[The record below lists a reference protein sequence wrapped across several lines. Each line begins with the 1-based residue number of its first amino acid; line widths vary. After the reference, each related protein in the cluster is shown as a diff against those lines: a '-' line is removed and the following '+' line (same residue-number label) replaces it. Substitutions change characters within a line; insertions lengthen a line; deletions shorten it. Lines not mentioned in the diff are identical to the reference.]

1 MPQLARWLTFI
12 KEFDYEIVH
21 RDGKRHANAD
31 GLSRRARPPAAR
43 HEGAVES
50 ASQSTNREQLNT
62 AYDTDSEPEEI
73 MDSEQSELEE
83 QIPSARPVHVPD
95 KEPAET
101 EAESCNPISN
111 PILS

>member
-1 MPQLARWLTFI
+1 MPQLVRWLTFI

-101 EAESCNPISN
+101 EAESCRPSAIRS
-111 PILS
+111 